1 LSKGRSLNFI
11 IISKVRKLKKRSEE
25 VTKKIR
31 NKPIKKV
38 EEIKEDHNKGIV
50 KKLIILNC
58 SLFLAPEK
66 NPKRLKRE
74 KLKRY

>member
-1 LSKGRSLNFI
+1 M
-11 IISKVRKLKKRSEE
+11 
-25 VTKKIR
+25 
-31 NKPIKKV
+31 

-66 NPKRLKRE
+66 NPKGWKE
-74 KLKRY
+74 KSWKDTKKNIDDKEDLDRIYKALEKNKCSL